1 MRIDLAEDA
10 LGRRR
15 TDNGAMPTALAAIVV
30 ALPFAALVGP
40 LTWMAR
46 LT

>member
-1 MRIDLAEDA
+1 VPI
-10 LGRRR
+10 
-15 TDNGAMPTALAAIVV
+15 ALAAIVV

-46 LT
+46 SA